1 MASSKASIEAGRG
14 HVTLET
20 RNLLQKGL
28 DEGQA
33 TLQAWGK
40 SIAAMGAVVAA
51 TGLLISAPFLK
62 GLDVVS
68 EWASTTRTAMRQT
81 GMSFEELDL
90 ALDGFRVSTEELVP
104 AVAKM
109 DEFILSAA
117 HGSREAN
124 QALAEMGLNVS
135 ELQNAS
141 QGDRLL
147 IFADGLNRIGDAGQ
161 RIARQRDVFGRGG
174 LSLNIE
180 GGSAGMRTRAARAD
194 YLEGETLNSRATLE
208 LVAQY
213 NASKREFGMAMQGFW
228 ATLGAAAA
236 PVMTDFFRMITQI
249 VVGVRQWLEANRPLL
264 TTIFYVADK
273 LILLGTI
280 IGFVGSAVYAAS
292 YAFAFVSGAISIVGG
307 VISTF
312 LSLASGGFGLLTVL
326 SWGWGL
332 ATFAAGM
339 VATGALLVYKVGLL
353 TLTAVTWAWN
363 AAGVALSAVLGLF
376 TGASAAASGGTWLY
390 TAALIAAWI
399 WENIASVGITLLI
412 TALGALVIAIAAVV
426 LALGGFLIFAV
437 AVAFLPTAISAL
449 SDAFHELFESIGNST
464 WFANLTSMFGAVVD
478 TAQTAWTGIKAAFD
492 AGEWGLLWEIL
503 KVTALLEWEHI
514 STYAI
519 GVFNYWKDAIS
530 DVFDEAWTY
539 VKISFVTI
547 WGEVKALFFDGIGA
561 IASGFTGMVNVIIT
575 ALNGMLGAVVQ
586 GMNAIIDMI
595 NGAIQRL
602 PAAVRNRIGLTTLER
617 VSEGPLIRQLADG
630 GQRFRDMATA
640 ERRDTR
646 DQVAEIERQAMSDWF
661 DEQAAGVAR
670 DMALA
675 EGNEARVAELNDE
688 LADLTAQ
695 AETLRD
701 ARAGLAGAGEAVGRG
716 PGMTGGGTTH
726 VAGSFSAAVIA
737 GFIGAS
743 MGAGETRGEREMRTA
758 RERLDEIL
766 RELERRPGVVMG

>member
-1 MASSKASIEAGRG
+1 MASKGSIEAGRG
-14 HVTLET
+14 YVTLET

-28 DEGQA
+28 SEAQA
-33 TLQAWGK
+33 SLQTWGK
-40 SIAAMGAVVAA
+40 SIMAIGASVAA
-51 TGLLISAPFLK
+51 IGVMIAAPFLQ
-62 GLDVVS
+62 GLDVFSQWGNEVR
-68 EWASTTRTAMRQT
+68 TTMRQT
-81 GMSFEELDL
+81 GMEFETLDVL
-90 ALDGFRVSTEELVP
+90 MDGLRVSGEELVP

-109 DEFILSAA
+109 DEFLLSAGN
-117 HGSREAN
+117 GSREAN
-124 QALAEMGLNVS
+124 QALREMGLS
-135 ELQNAS
+135 LEELQQAS
-141 QGDRLL
+141 QGDRVMML
-147 IFADGLNRIGDAGQ
+147 ADGLSRISDAGL

-180 GGSAGMRTRAARAD
+180 GGATGIRARAERAD
-194 YLEGETLNSRATLE
+194 ELEGVQTPEMLRQAQEYNRAM
-208 LVAQY
+208 
-213 NASKREFGMAMQGFW
+213 REMKMATNGIWMS
-228 ATLGAAAA
+228 LGAAAA

-249 VVGVRQWLEANRPLL
+249 IVGVRQWMDANRPLL
-264 TTIFYVADK
+264 TMIFYFADK
-273 LILLGTI
+273 LILLGTV

-292 YAFAFVSGAISIVGG
+292 YAFAFVGGAISIVGG

-312 LSLASGGFGLLTVL
+312 VSLASGGFGLLTLL
-326 SWGWGL
+326 SWGWGA

-339 VATGALLVYKVGLL
+339 IATGALLVYKVGLL
-353 TLTAVTWAWN
+353 TLTAITWAWN
-363 AAGVALSAVLGLF
+363 VAGVAFAAVLGLF

-390 TAALIAAWI
+390 TAALVAAWI

-464 WFANLTSMFGAVVD
+464 WFANLTSMFSQVVG
-478 TAQTAWTGIKAAFD
+478 TAQTAWAGIKAAFD

-519 GVFNYWKDAIS
+519 GVFSYWKDAIS

-547 WGEVKALFFDGIGA
+547 WGEVKALFFDGIAA
-561 IASGFTGMVNVIIT
+561 IASGFTAMVNVIIA

-586 GMNAIIDMI
+586 GMNSIIDMI
-595 NGAIQRL
+595 NGAIRRL
-602 PAAVRNRIGLTTLER
+602 PAAVRNRIGLSTLER
-617 VSEGPLIRQLADG
+617 VSDGPMIRQLADG
-630 GQRFRDMATA
+630 GQPFRDRAQA
-640 ERRDTR
+640 ERQSTR
-646 DQVAEIERQAMSDWF
+646 DQVAAIEGDAMAAWF
-661 DEQAAGVAR
+661 AEQARRVER
-670 DMALA
+670 DAALA
-675 EGNEARVAELNDE
+675 EGNQARVAELNAE
-688 LADLTAQ
+688 LEDLTAY
-695 AETLRD
+695 AEFLRD
-701 ARAGLAGAGEAVGRG
+701 SQAGLAGAGQSMEGRG
-716 PGMTGGGTTH
+716 PGMTGGGNTH
-726 VAGSFSAAVIA
+726 IAGSFSAAVIA

>member
-1 MASSKASIEAGRG
+1 MASKAAIEAGRG
-14 HVTLET
+14 YVTLET

-28 DEGQA
+28 DEAKA
-33 TLQAWGK
+33 TLQAWGTTVMA
-40 SIAAMGAVVAA
+40 IGAAVAA
-51 TGLLISAPFLK
+51 TGVLIAAPFLQ
-62 GLDVVS
+62 GLDTLAAWGK
-68 EWASTTRTAMRQT
+68 EMRTAMRQT

-90 ALDGFRVSTEELVP
+90 AMDGTRTSADELVP
-104 AVAKM
+104 AIAKM
-109 DEFILSAA
+109 DEFIFSAA
-117 HGSREAN
+117 NGSREAN
-124 QALAEMGLNVS
+124 NALAEMGISLS
-135 ELQNAS
+135 DLQHAS

-147 IFADGLNRIGDAGQ
+147 LLADGLNRIGDAGQ

-180 GGSAGMRTRAARAD
+180 GGAAGMRARAARAD

-208 LVAQY
+208 LVGQY
-213 NASKREFGMAMQGFW
+213 NTAKREFGMAMSGFW

-249 VVGVRQWLEANRPLL
+249 VVGVRQWMDANRPLL

-280 IGFVGSAVYAAS
+280 IGFVGSMIYAGA
-292 YAFAFVSGAISIVGG
+292 YAFTFIGGAISIVGG
-307 VISTF
+307 VISWF
-312 LSLASGGFGLLTVL
+312 VSLASGGFGLLTVL
-326 SWGWGL
+326 SWGWGA

-339 VATGALLVYKVGLL
+339 IATAALLVYKTGLL
-353 TLTAVTWAWN
+353 ALTAITWLWN
-363 AAGVALSAVLGLF
+363 AAGTALAAVLGLF
-376 TGASAAASGGTWLY
+376 SGAATVATGATGGY
-390 TAALIAAWI
+390 TIGLIAAWI
-399 WENIASVGITLLI
+399 WENICSVGITLLI
-412 TALGALVIAIAAVV
+412 TALGALVIAIGAVV
-426 LALGGFLIFAV
+426 LALGGFVIFAV

-547 WGEVKALFFDGIGA
+547 WGEVKALFFDGIAA
-561 IASGFTGMVNVIIT
+561 ISSGFTGMVNVIIN

-586 GMNAIIDMI
+586 GMNSIIDMI

-617 VSEGPLIRQLADG
+617 VSEGPLIGRLADG
-630 GQRFRDMATA
+630 GQQFRDRAQA
-640 ERRDTR
+640 ERQGTR

-661 DEQAAGVAR
+661 DEQAARVAR

-675 EGNEARVAELNDE
+675 EGNEASVAELNDE

-695 AETLRD
+695 AEALRD
-701 ARAGLAGAGEAVGRG
+701 ARAGLVGAGEAMGRG